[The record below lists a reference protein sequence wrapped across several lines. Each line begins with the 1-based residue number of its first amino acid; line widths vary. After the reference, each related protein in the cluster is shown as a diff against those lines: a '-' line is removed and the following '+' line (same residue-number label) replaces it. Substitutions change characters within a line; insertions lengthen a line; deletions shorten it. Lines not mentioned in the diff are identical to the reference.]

1 MIIYNSPYKYRAS
14 NRSLLNPNI
23 LTVPLQMSNTFTTNT
38 IANRF
43 NTEFRPRIIELH
55 CEQMK
60 LNMEVN
66 QKLSIN
72 PTYENHRSK
81 GVDLFWK
88 YERLDVQMGG
98 RGSINWTKSQREEL
112 LREPQSTSDV
122 PKVSGYQGHHKRNVA
137 HYPKNQADAGNIVP
151 LTPKEHFNAHKG
163 NWRNKTEG
171 AITDKHKQTQRRWRK
186 RRAENEFKGASIAA
200 IIGFV
205 TGASIGVIVTLA
217 QNGISPD
224 SLKDAA
230 ISGGKAGLE
239 GASFGLI
246 NHIGARFIGDIATN
260 AMTGLLAKCGIKI
273 TENITKAC
281 NMTVVG
287 SIAIIVFSVYQ
298 FVTLKRN
305 GISTKKA
312 LITVGKQCVI
322 SVATLSVTV
331 IIQAAFG
338 GPAALAVSIGIG
350 AIMLSYSLYNMYHNK
365 ALMKEIH
372 CYTIEKSYPLIIA

>member
-23 LTVPLQMSNTFTTNT
+23 LTVPLQMSNTFATNT

-66 QKLSIN
+66 QKLSID
-72 PTYENHRSK
+72 PTYKNHRSK

-88 YERLDVQMGG
+88 YERLNVQMGG
-98 RGSINWTKSQREEL
+98 RGSINWTESQRQEL
-112 LREPQSTSDV
+112 LRELKKPSEIPNV
-122 PKVSGYQGHHKRNVA
+122 RGYEGHHKRNVA

-151 LTPKEHFNAHKG
+151 LTRKEHLNAHKG
-163 NWRNKTEG
+163 DWRNKTEG
-171 AITDKHKQTQRRWRK
+171 VITDKHKQTQRRWRK
-186 RRAENEFKGASIAA
+186 GRAENEFNGASIAA

-217 QNGISPD
+217 QNGISSE
-224 SLKDAA
+224 SLKEAA
-230 ISGGKAGLE
+230 VSGGKAGLE
-239 GASFGLI
+239 GAAFGLI
-246 NHIGARFIGDIATN
+246 GHLGTRFIGDTATN
-260 AMTGLLAKCGIKI
+260 AMTGLLAQHGIKI

-281 NMTVVG
+281 NMTIVG
-287 SIAIIVFSVYQ
+287 AIVITTFSVYQ
-298 FVTLKRN
+298 FIRLKRN
-305 GISTKKA
+305 GVSTKNA
-312 LITVGKQCVI
+312 LVIVGKQSLV
-322 SVATLSVTV
+322 SVATLAATV
-331 IIQAAFG
+331 IIQASFG

-365 ALMKEIH
+365 TLMKEIH